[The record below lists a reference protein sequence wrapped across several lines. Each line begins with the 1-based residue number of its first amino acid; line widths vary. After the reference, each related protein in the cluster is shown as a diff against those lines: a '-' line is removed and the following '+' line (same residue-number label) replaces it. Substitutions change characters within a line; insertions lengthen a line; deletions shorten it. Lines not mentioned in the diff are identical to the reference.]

1 MDNIFRVLS
10 QSFSD
15 GGDGANDAGGG
26 ADDAAGSAGDGCVC
40 SCVYSNMKW
49 TLSEECLKWPLNKTD
64 ATAC

>member
-15 GGDGANDAGGG
+15 VGGG
-26 ADDAAGSAGDGCVC
+26 ADDAAGGAGDGCVC
-40 SCVYSNMKW
+40 SCVCPLPFYSNIKW
-49 TLSEECLKWPLNKTD
+49 TLSKECLKWPLNKTD